1 MSQSKRTHYE
11 VLGVPHNATI
21 EVIKA
26 AYRRRMR
33 ETHPDAGGA
42 SASPLEV
49 TAITE
54 AWSTLSEPGRRALYD
69 SSLVNPN
76 RSVETRS
83 SVYEQVPAFAPAR
96 FPWRF
101 VLSLIVLGAAGVLI
115 LNAIS
120 QPAAPVGPDGLL
132 TGGSCVSI
140 DATQAAVEVDCAG
153 PHDGVVQQ
161 LIGFDM
167 TCPTDTEPYR
177 DRQGMGVACV
187 VRS

>member
-1 MSQSKRTHYE
+1 MSHSQRSHYE
-11 VLGVPHNATI
+11 VLGVPRNATL

-26 AYRRRMR
+26 AYRRKMR
-33 ETHPDAGGA
+33 EVHPDAGGA
-42 SASPLEV
+42 TVNPLEV

-54 AWSTLSEPGRRALYD
+54 AWTTLSQPGRRALYD
-69 SSLVNPN
+69 SSLVNPTKPTE
-76 RSVETRS
+76 STSPVFA
-83 SVYEQVPAFAPAR
+83 QAPAFTPAR
-96 FPWRF
+96 FPWKF

-115 LNAIS
+115 LNAVS
-120 QPAAPVGPDGLL
+120 QPAEPLGPDGLL
-132 TGGSCVSI
+132 SGGSCVAI
-140 DATQAAVEVDCAG
+140 DATQAAVEVDCDG

>member
-1 MSQSKRTHYE
+1 MSQSRRTHYE
-11 VLGVPHNATI
+11 VLGVPRNATI

-33 ETHPDAGGA
+33 EVHPDAGGA
-42 SASPLEV
+42 FTSPLEV

-54 AWSTLSEPGRRALYD
+54 AWTTLSEPGRRALYD
-69 SSLVNPN
+69 RSLANP
-76 RSVETRS
+76 STPVETTS
-83 SVYEQVPAFAPAR
+83 PAYGQPPVFARAR

-115 LNAIS
+115 LNAVS

-132 TGGSCVSI
+132 SVGSCVLI